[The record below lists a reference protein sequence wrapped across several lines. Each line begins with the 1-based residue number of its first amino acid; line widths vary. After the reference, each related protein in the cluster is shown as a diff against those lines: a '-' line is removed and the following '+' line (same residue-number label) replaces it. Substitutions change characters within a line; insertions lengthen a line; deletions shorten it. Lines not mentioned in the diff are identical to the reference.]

1 MEDLKQEVV
10 NIPVGDMELEVKL
23 GDFESNT
30 EKVLEIFSTEEVT
43 TLDNEAQQLVF
54 QKMLQFNMKY
64 LEEKRMLEEEI

>member
-1 MEDLKQEVV
+1 MEDLKQEIV